1 MENSLSRQIL
11 LSILGLA
18 ILVVAVVGVSYAIF
32 STTLSGSKI
41 NTLSS
46 GTINMSY
53 VEVSNGISIVN
64 AMPMS
69 DEEGKKL
76 VGNDYVFDFVVSSN
90 IAGVTTVDY
99 EVVAEKVLVNGALLA
114 DSDVKIYLEKMV
126 GDQYV
131 AVPLTSPPQAFKA
144 NGVETDLG
152 SHTADMILYR
162 GSFTNT
168 EAVKTEFS
176 EKFRLRMWL
185 SDEAVIDD
193 VSRTFQIKVN
203 VNGKVL

>member
-32 STTLSGSKI
+32 STTLTGSKI
-41 NTLSS
+41 NILSS

-64 AMPMS
+64 AMPIS

-90 IAGVTTVDY
+90 IAGATTVDY
-99 EVVAEKVLVNGALLA
+99 EVVAEKVLVNGASLA

-152 SHTADMILYR
+152 SHADDMILYR

-185 SDEAVIDD
+185 SDKAVIDD

>member
-99 EVVAEKVLVNGALLA
+99 EVVAEKVLVNGASLA
-114 DSDVKIYLEKMV
+114 DNDVKIYLEKMV

-131 AVPLTSPPQAFKA
+131 AVPLTSPPQEFKA
-144 NGVETDLG
+144 NGVDTDLG
-152 SHTADMILYR
+152 SHADDMILYR

>member
-99 EVVAEKVLVNGALLA
+99 EVVAEKVLVNGVSLA

-144 NGVETDLG
+144 SGVETDLG
-152 SHTADMILYR
+152 SHAADMILYR
-162 GSFTNT
+162 GSFINT
-168 EAVKTEFS
+168 GAVKTEFS

>member
-18 ILVVAVVGVSYAIF
+18 ILVVAVVGVSYAMF

-99 EVVAEKVLVNGALLA
+99 EVVAEKVLVNGASLA

-131 AVPLTSPPQAFKA
+131 AGPLTTPPQTFKA

-152 SHTADMILYR
+152 SHATDMILYR

-168 EAVKTEFS
+168 ETVKTEFS

-193 VSRTFQIKVN
+193 ISRTFQIKVN

>member
-53 VEVSNGISIVN
+53 VEVSNGISIIN

-76 VGNDYVFDFVVSSN
+76 VGNDYVFDFVGSN

-152 SHTADMILYR
+152 SHAADMILYR
-162 GSFTNT
+162 GSFINT
-168 EAVKTEFS
+168 EAVKAEFS

-193 VSRTFQIKVN
+193 ISRTFQIKVN